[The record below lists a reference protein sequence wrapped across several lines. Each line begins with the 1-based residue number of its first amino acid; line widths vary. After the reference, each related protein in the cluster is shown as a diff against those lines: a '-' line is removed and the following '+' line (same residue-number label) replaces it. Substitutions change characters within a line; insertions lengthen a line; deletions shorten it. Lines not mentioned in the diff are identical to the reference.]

1 MAGITEE
8 SALYDKH
15 QAAAAAALAAFN
27 RAAMGE
33 PELVKE
39 FEERLSKGEAHQQA
53 SHETQKAAPLTHAS
67 WGC

>member
-15 QAAAAAALAAFN
+15 QAAAAAALAGFK

-39 FEERLSKGEAHQQA
+39 FEERLTKGRGAQLA
-53 SHETQKAAPLTHAS
+53 MGLSRDMETHLPQLGS
-67 WGC
+67 W